1 MSRYTTDTNS
11 YLQESQ
17 LVQEVAQV
25 CDDFGAS
32 YKLLPHVVIEN
43 QIQVALAESCF
54 LRGKDYTVVR
64 KKKCFNIG
72 YCRCND
78 TSICLLSY

>member
-54 LRGKDYTVVR
+54 L
-64 KKKCFNIG
+64 
-72 YCRCND
+72 
-78 TSICLLSY
+78 